1 MKLCRFFI
9 TATVLTILLT
19 TTVSAAEAKKHTV
32 QKGETFYSISK
43 KYNLTVQEL
52 LDINGLTDKAVLKAG
67 DTLVVEKKQ
76 AAQTA
81 VTQNATASSVTVKTE
96 KYLVT
101 KGDTLY
107 SIARNHDTTVVEL
120 QKLNSLDNGAV
131 LKVGQSILVPAKTAE
146 TSQVAKNNTTSETTG
161 SSVAKTTED
170 PRSYDSKKKGD
181 TTLVWPVKAQ
191 EVTYVTGKISGVSIT
206 ASSKNEKVTAIRS
219 GTVMS
224 CSTYRG
230 FGQVV
235 FVQAASGHIY
245 VYSGMDSVAVEQ
257 GQSVNYG
264 DSLGTCGTDALS
276 GKNSISLMVYQNGK
290 VLDPAKAPRG

>member
-76 AAQTA
+76 AAQNT
-81 VTQNATASSVTVKTE
+81 VTQNATASSVTVKTD

-107 SIARNHDTTVVEL
+107 SIARNHETTVVEL
-120 QKLNSLDNGAV
+120 QKLNNLDNGAV
-131 LKVGQSILVPAKTAE
+131 LKVGQSILVPAKT
-146 TSQVAKNNTTSETTG
+146 TTVAKNNTTSETTG
-161 SSVAKTTED
+161 SVVTKTTED

-257 GQSVNYG
+257 GQSVNFG